1 MNNVGKLLKSNAVA
15 DEHDSSN
22 DTSSDGESHK
32 TSNLWTDA
40 KITINKDHLLIYCYI
55 LQILL
60 LCHSGREL
68 NKTASLIDG
77 KEQVQILRI
86 IANFNYQI
94 NFAI

>member
-40 KITINKDHLLIYCYI
+40 KMTINKDHLIIYCYPSNSFAVP
-55 LQILL
+55 LW
-60 LCHSGREL
+60 S
-68 NKTASLIDG
+68 
-77 KEQVQILRI
+77 RI
-86 IANFNYQI
+86 K
-94 NFAI
+94 